1 MAVGHRV
8 LLLRAIA
15 ALQADTPP
23 GVGASDVDPSRS
35 QPAGERRQLTV
46 MFVDLVESTAL
57 SRRLDP
63 ELMQEVLRGY
73 HDAVTAQVASFEGHV
88 AKFMGD
94 GVLAYFGWP
103 KTHEDEAERAVR
115 AGLATISAVSALHT
129 PTGEALAARVGVAT
143 GLVVVGDLIGHGS
156 AREEVAV
163 GETLNLAARLQAL
176 AEPGSVTIAAG
187 TRRLLGGLFDL
198 EEIQAP
204 PLKGFPE
211 PLKAFRVRGEVAA
224 ESRFEARYANNVI
237 PLVGREQ
244 ELALLLNRWQ
254 LASRGEGQVVLLAGE
269 PGIGKSRIVLALRE
283 QLRAEPRTRLSYSCS
298 PYHASS
304 VLWPVIQQLERAAGF
319 AREDTASQ
327 KLAKLEALLAHAVRD
342 PAGPTSLLA
351 GLLGLPLDER
361 YPALE
366 LTPPQRKARTFQA
379 LLNQLEGLA
388 KEQPILMI
396 LEDAHWL
403 DSTTKEVFDLVI
415 DRIQRLPVLLVV
427 TFRPEFI
434 PAWTAFAHVTLLTL
448 NRLPRSQATTLINQ
462 VTTGRALPKEV
473 VETILGRTEGI
484 PLFIEELTKTV
495 LELGVVRETTEGFEL
510 AVLSPSLA
518 IPTTL
523 QDSLMA
529 RLDRLAPTKEVAQ
542 IAACIGREFG
552 YDLLAAVAGLAEAQL
567 AEALEQLN
575 RAQLVFCHGT
585 PPEATY
591 SFKHVLVRDAAYE
604 SLLKSRRQLL
614 HARIAEVIE
623 GSFSALAEAQ
633 PEILAHHLTQAGLP
647 EPAITWWRRAGEQAS
662 RRSAMPEAE
671 QHFSRALELLR
682 GLPGSTARPEAE
694 LALLTQLGPVLIH
707 TKGWARPEVHDVYS
721 RALEIARG
729 LDQPLALVAPLA
741 GLWVTYNF
749 TARHDA
755 ARKVVDEMFQ
765 AAERSSDDGVLVQ
778 AHHTAVGAIWVGDFL
793 ACRQHAM
800 DLVALYDEERHRQHR
815 FLYLGHDPA
824 VCGSACGALAHWM
837 LGDVDSGAAAIADAE
852 ALGRR
857 LNHVPSLA
865 HALWLKAK
873 YATVARDPRTALAAA
888 EEVLALAREF
898 RLAVYEASAL
908 SHKGWALVHL
918 GEVEEGNQ
926 LLEAGL
932 AMWRSQRS
940 SMFLPHR
947 LCLLAEGRLAAGRR
961 DEALAII
968 NEALEQIERTNE
980 QFLASKARLIQ
991 GEALLSGSRVEREHG
1006 QQALEEAL
1014 ALARRQSARSMELR
1028 ISTRFA
1034 RLWAEQGHRQ
1044 KAHDFL
1050 APVADSFASHLE
1062 GTDLREA
1069 RELLQLVQ

>member
-1 MAVGHRV
+1 MAMNIAAWFRQIGLEQYEQAFLDNEIDERTLLHLTGDDLKDLGVTVVGHRV
-8 LLLRAIA
+8 LLLQAIA
-15 ALQADTPP
+15 ALKPGTSAGPKAADIDQP
-23 GVGASDVDPSRS
+23 RS

-46 MFVDLVESTAL
+46 MFVDLIESTAL

-63 ELMQEVLRGY
+63 EEMQEVLRAY
-73 HDAVTAQVASFEGHV
+73 HDAVAAQVLAFEGHV

-103 KTHEDEAERAVR
+103 KAHEDEAERAVR
-115 AGLATISAVSALHT
+115 AGLATIPAVSGLQT
-129 PTGEALAARVGVAT
+129 PAGEALAARVGVAT
-143 GLVVVGDLIGHGS
+143 GLVVVGDLIGRGS
-156 AREEVAV
+156 AREEAAV
-163 GETLNLAARLQAL
+163 GETLNLAARLQGL
-176 AEPGSVTIAAG
+176 AEPGSVTIAEG

-204 PLKGFPE
+204 PLKGFLE
-211 PLKAFRVRGEVAA
+211 PLRAFRVRGEVSA
-224 ESRFEARYANNVI
+224 ESRFEARYAADII

-244 ELALLLNRWQ
+244 ELALLLDRWQ
-254 LASRGEGQVVLLAGE
+254 LATRGEGQVVLLAGE
-269 PGIGKSRIVLALRE
+269 PGIGKSRIALALRE
-283 QLRAEPRTRLSYSCS
+283 RLRAEPRTRLSYSCS

-304 VLWPVIQQLERAAGF
+304 ALWPVIQQLERASGF
-319 AREDTASQ
+319 AREDTAPQ
-327 KLAKLEALLAHAVRD
+327 KLAKLEALLARAVPD

-351 GLLGLPLDER
+351 GLLGLPLEDR
-361 YPALE
+361 YPPLE
-366 LTPPQRKARTFQA
+366 LTPSQRKVRTSQA

-388 KEQPILMI
+388 QRQPILMV

-403 DSTTKEVFDLVI
+403 DPTTKELFDLVI
-415 DRIQRLPVLLVV
+415 DRIQRLSVLLVV

-434 PAWTAFAHVTLLTL
+434 PSWTAFPHVTLLTL
-448 NRLPRSQATTLINQ
+448 NRLARSQAATLINQ
-462 VTTGRALPKEV
+462 ITAGRALPREV
-473 VETILGRTEGI
+473 VETILARTEGV
-484 PLFIEELTKTV
+484 PLFVEELTKTI
-495 LELGVVRETTEGFEL
+495 LESGVVRETPDGFEL
-510 AVLSPSLA
+510 AALSPSLA

-542 IAACIGREFG
+542 VAACIGREFG
-552 YDLLAAVAGLAEAQL
+552 HELLAAVAGLAESQL
-567 AEALEQLN
+567 KESLEQLN
-575 RAQLVFCHGT
+575 RAELVFRRGT

-614 HARIAEVIE
+614 HARIAGAIE
-623 GSFSALAEAQ
+623 GRFSALAEAQ
-633 PEILAHHLTQAGLP
+633 PEILAHHLTEAGLP
-647 EPAITWWRRAGEQAS
+647 EQAITWWRRAGEQAF

-671 QHFSRALELLR
+671 RHFSRALELLR
-682 GLPGSTARPEAE
+682 TLPETESRPEAE

-729 LDQPLALVAPLA
+729 LDQPLALVPPLA

-749 TARHDA
+749 TARYDA
-755 ARKVVDEMFQ
+755 AREVVDEMFR
-765 AAERSSDDGVLVQ
+765 AAERSSDDSVLVQ
-778 AHHTAVGAIWVGDFL
+778 AHHTALGTMWVGDFL
-793 ACRQHAM
+793 GCRRHAV
-800 DLVALYDEERHRQHR
+800 DLLAIYDEERHRQHR

-824 VCGSACGALAHWM
+824 VCGNACGALAHWM
-837 LGDVDSGAAAIADAE
+837 LGDIESGAAAIADAE

-857 LNHVPSLA
+857 LKHVPSLA

-873 YATVARDPRTALAAA
+873 YATVTRDPTTTLAAA

-898 RLAVYEASAL
+898 KLAVAEASAL

-940 SMFLPHR
+940 SMLLPHR

-968 NEALEQIERTNE
+968 DEALGQIERTNE
-980 QFLASKARLIQ
+980 QFLASKAPYSERSAVV
-991 GEALLSGSRVEREHG
+991 GRSGR
-1006 QQALEEAL
+1006 A
-1014 ALARRQSARSMELR
+1014 
-1028 ISTRFA
+1028 
-1034 RLWAEQGHRQ
+1034 
-1044 KAHDFL
+1044 
-1050 APVADSFASHLE
+1050 
-1062 GTDLREA
+1062 
-1069 RELLQLVQ
+1069 